1 MKSEICILYKLMDHD
16 IPQVSIGFKI
26 KNKYFSVRSSAIIA
40 VKNIICRTF
49 VSQYIISIP
58 QRITMVCIDNLIV
71 GHIQNVIFAKSST
84 FCASITFRKT
94 ITGTTCIK
102 KYLPI

>member
-1 MKSEICILYKLMDHD
+1 MKSEICILYKLMDYD

-40 VKNIICRTF
+40 VKNIIGRTF

-58 QRITMVCIDNLIV
+58 QCD
-71 GHIQNVIFAKSST
+71 A
-84 FCASITFRKT
+84 
-94 ITGTTCIK
+94 
-102 KYLPI
+102 